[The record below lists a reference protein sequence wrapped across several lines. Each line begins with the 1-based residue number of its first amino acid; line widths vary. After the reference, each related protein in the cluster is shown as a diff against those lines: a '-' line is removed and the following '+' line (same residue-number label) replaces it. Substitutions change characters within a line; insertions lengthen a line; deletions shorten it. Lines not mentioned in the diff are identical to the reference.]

1 VRAACGFLGLDP
13 LQVANEGK
21 LVAFVAPE
29 RADDVLAAMAAHPLG
44 ATPAVVGEV
53 EPRRIPAMV
62 VARTGLG
69 GTRVIDLPIGE
80 QLPRIC

>member
-1 VRAACGFLGLDP
+1 MQDACGLLGLDP

-21 LVAFVAPE
+21 LLAIVPAD
-29 RADDVLAAMAAHPLG
+29 RADELLAAMHAHPLG
-44 ATPAVVGEV
+44 AGA
-53 EPRRIPAMV
+53 RRIGSCVAEHPRMV

-69 GTRVIDLPIGE
+69 GTRVVDLPIGE